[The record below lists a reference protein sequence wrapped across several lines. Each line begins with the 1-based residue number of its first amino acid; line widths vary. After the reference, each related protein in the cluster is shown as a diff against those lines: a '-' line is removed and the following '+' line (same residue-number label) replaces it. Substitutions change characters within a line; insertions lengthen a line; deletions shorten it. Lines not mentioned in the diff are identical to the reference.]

1 MSHKDVRRV
10 CGNAFRMKQA
20 LCKIAIGLGALLAS
34 STDASATRG
43 RVKVAN
49 NTIVTDT
56 GTLIRGA
63 RVSLDIWDET
73 PSQADV
79 DTIKNSRGLNAFHI
93 YAEYP
98 GSNKAAG
105 YNSAKV
111 DKVVDMA
118 DQSDLYV
125 VLTIG
130 SGGDNGSFNGAYVT
144 AFWAFYAPRYKDKT
158 HVVFEVVNEPQA
170 WSAPYNNNTLTMEK
184 NAYTQIRG
192 LAPDTHIMMMSYS
205 QPNNWTQAATE
216 CANLGITWDNASV
229 AFHTYGIDGKEDSIL
244 TSFYNALKAKGIAYA
259 CTEPN
264 LTLKAIT
271 TKLFERDGVSETQF
285 INVHDIATNNSSFAS
300 WITSNNIC
308 WTPDFGTW
316 PSCSGSVPGS
326 GGNRG
331 AGGSSGI
338 GGRGGTGGSTS
349 IASGTGGRSGTGG
362 STSTVSGSGRDSGV
376 GGATAVG
383 GASGT
388 GGISGSGGQQGVGGA
403 GNSGGAPSGS
413 GGSSSSGGASAATGG
428 GEGGSVGPLGGAPYG
443 GAVGGNATSNG
454 CSCTVG
460 KRQGADRPGTE
471 GGIGHLLGL
480 LALAFIR
487 RLP

>member
-1 MSHKDVRRV
+1 MIDNGARRV
-10 CGNAFRMKQA
+10 CG
-20 LCKIAIGLGALLAS
+20 IAIGLGVLLVFS
-34 STDASATRG
+34 SDAFATRG
-43 RVKVAN
+43 RPKIAN

-56 GTLIRGA
+56 GSLIRGA

-73 PSQADV
+73 PTQADV

-118 DQSDLYV
+118 DNSDLYV

-130 SGGDNGSFNGAYVT
+130 SGGANGSFTGSFVT

-158 HVVFEVVNEPQA
+158 HVIYEVCNEPQA
-170 WSAPYNNNTLTMEK
+170 WSAPYNSNTLAMEK
-184 NAYTQIRG
+184 NAFTQIRG

-205 QPNNWTQAATE
+205 QPNNWTQAASE
-216 CANLGITWDNASV
+216 CAGLGITWDNASV
-229 AFHTYGIDGKEDSIL
+229 AFHTYGIDGKEDSTL
-244 TSFYNALKAKGIAYA
+244 TSFYKALQAKGIAYA

-285 INVHDIATNNSSFAS
+285 INAHDIATNNSAFSS

-316 PSCSGSVPGS
+316 PSCSGTVPGS
-326 GGNRG
+326 GGARGSGGNSG
-331 AGGSSGI
+331 AGGHGGTGGTTSTVSGT
-338 GGRGGTGGSTS
+338 GGSVATGGSTS
-349 IASGTGGRSGTGG
+349 TVTGSGGRVGGGG
-362 STSTVSGSGRDSGV
+362 STSTVSGSGGATGV
-376 GGATAVG
+376 GGGSGSG
-383 GASGT
+383 GT
-388 GGISGSGGQQGVGGA
+388 SGSGGQPG
-403 GNSGGAPSGS
+403 SGGASSGGALSGS
-413 GGSSSSGGASAATGG
+413 GGSSSAGGASAATGG
-428 GEGGSVGPLGGAPYG
+428 GAGGGVGPHGGSASGGTAG
-443 GAVGGNATSNG
+443 GSDANNG
-454 CSCTVG
+454 CNCTIG
-460 KRQGADRPGTE
+460 KGRGPHSHGAK
-471 GGIGHLLGL
+471 GGIALLLGL
-480 LALAFIR
+480 LACALTR
-487 RLP
+487 RRP